1 MQING
6 HIYTRNQSTFQ
17 NKTIHVSQPKDHN
30 TLNDMIANIYDT
42 KYTASR
48 TYASNP
54 NCSSQLASW
63 NA

>member
-1 MQING
+1 MVT
-6 HIYTRNQSTFQ
+6 YTQKKPKYIPKQ
-17 NKTIHVSQPKDHN
+17 NDTSQPKDHN